1 MSIPKLRFFS
11 ISHNVRAYPTCR
23 FGMSPSKEAFATAS
37 AVTEVNFQSKTKAQH
52 LLGELSLSRC
62 KEVSCFHYG
71 SLPQWVCFVV
81 RRFISFI
88 ISYRH
93 NLAIS
98 FINNFI
104 LALFAIILLGFSLL
118 STPNLSVKAIPF
130 PVIINFLPSILEPLI
145 YQAVY
150 H

>member
-1 MSIPKLRFFS
+1 M
-11 ISHNVRAYPTCR
+11 SHNVRHTRRA
-23 FGMSPSKEAFATAS
+23 AS
-37 AVTEVNFQSKTKAQH
+37 ACHRARKLIPMQVLWLSDFQSNEGTTLAWSSKPFSVQGSEN
-52 LLGELSLSRC
+52 LQ
-62 KEVSCFHYG
+62 FN
-71 SLPQWVCFVV
+71 SLPQRVCFVV